1 MGVISF
7 DLIEWL
13 LDKAGKKRVGER
25 NGKRE
30 RESEKQSE
38 GERERAEGRLA
49 KLFHQKPGATHL
61 SIPPPH
67 PC

>member
-30 RESEKQSE
+30 RERETE
-38 GERERAEGRLA
+38 RGREREGR
-49 KLFHQKPGATHL
+49 GEV
-61 SIPPPH
+61 S
-67 PC
+67 